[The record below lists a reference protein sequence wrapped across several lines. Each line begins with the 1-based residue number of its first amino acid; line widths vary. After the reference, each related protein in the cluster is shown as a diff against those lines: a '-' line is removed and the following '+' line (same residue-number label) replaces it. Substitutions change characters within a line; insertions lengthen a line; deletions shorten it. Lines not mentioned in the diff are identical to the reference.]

1 MGINKESQRAVEGVR
16 EKIQKKF
23 FSDKLQVS
31 MTETDSDID
40 ERAKSALKLGE
51 EYTDKNG
58 TVWYRMESGGITNKR
73 KMEFLGVPMFCPK
86 KECGR
91 IMGGPESKQN
101 SACYMRFGY
110 CYDCRLKF
118 EKKLKLSGKWAD
130 YVKKTTLEN
139 EKAKLRDLEQSYEE
153 WLMQEEDV
161 QKYIMNSSGEL
172 ETWFKD
178 KNMTEKQ
185 QKQAKQ
191 FIDKLKEKVNKQK

>member
-1 MGINKESQRAVEGVR
+1 MGINKESQRAIQGVR

-31 MTETDSDID
+31 MTDSDKDKD
-40 ERAKSALKLGE
+40 ERAKSALKVGE
-51 EYTDKNG
+51 EYTDRDG

-73 KMEFLGVPMFCPK
+73 KMEFLGVPMFCPT

-118 EKKLKLSGKWAD
+118 EKKLKISGKWDD
-130 YVKKTTLEN
+130 YVKKMTLEN
-139 EKAKLRDLEQSYEE
+139 EKSKLRDLEQSYEE